1 VKFVPRDPGESSENS
16 SGGGLD
22 GFLQEAALML
32 AAHWVL
38 GLLIPLALGVLV
50 GLFFLVTG

>member
-1 VKFVPRDPGESSENS
+1 MKFVPRDPGESSENS
-16 SGGGLD
+16 SGGGFE

-38 GLLIPLALGVLV
+38 GLLIPLVLGALV